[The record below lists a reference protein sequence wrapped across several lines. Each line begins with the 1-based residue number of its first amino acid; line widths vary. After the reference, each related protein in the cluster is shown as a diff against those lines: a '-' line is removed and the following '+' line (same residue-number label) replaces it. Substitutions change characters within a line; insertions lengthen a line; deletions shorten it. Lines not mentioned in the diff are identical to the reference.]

1 MSIISQ
7 WLFHTS
13 VKLSFTSYF
22 VSDLITL
29 HSVYIQMLQFLFL
42 HENAKSYAKVLSRS
56 ITVYNM
62 SGLTIKFR
70 KGHCNL
76 LVNYL
81 FPLSHP

>member
-1 MSIISQ
+1 
-7 WLFHTS
+7 
-13 VKLSFTSYF
+13 
-22 VSDLITL
+22 
-29 HSVYIQMLQFLFL
+29 MLQFLFL
-42 HENAKSYAKVLSRS
+42 HENAKSYAKDLSRS